1 MFRATPE
8 DRRPEEGRW
17 SAMRVVDESARLAG
31 LWRVSVG
38 LQDGAQAER
47 AILMFGTRG
56 TNCGKLAVLH
66 IHFGVSGQMWNT
78 IDELPKNQMLEN
90 AHQYNVLYDYEL

>member
-47 AILMFGTRG
+47 AILMF
-56 TNCGKLAVLH
+56 
-66 IHFGVSGQMWNT
+66 VSGT
-78 IDELPKNQMLEN
+78 KVAKCSF
-90 AHQYNVLYDYEL
+90 AHPFWGEWANVEHNR